1 MHDHISTAD
10 LAEDVAAITFAITEA
25 LASYPDANISDDSRY
40 HIYGGFPGFTDHTAR
55 AAQALHHALA
65 PYHID
70 NAIELFERYASAVIA
85 SDRHTQRPSA
95 PDTMADRAE
104 HTRLWALSEGLLS
117 PRPDVTGRAA
127 ITHTSWAV
135 SFTLTLNFQT
145 IVTAASEDEAI
156 AIGEHL
162 YAEKDTAAFTRRH
175 TEDNDWSA
183 DPTSP

>member
-1 MHDHISTAD
+1 MHDDISTAN
-10 LAEDVAAITFAITEA
+10 LAEDVAAITFAMTEA
-25 LASYPDANISDDSRY
+25 LASYPDADSPHGSRY
-40 HIYGGFPGFTDHTAR
+40 HIYGGFPGFTDHTAH

-85 SDRHTQRPSA
+85 TDRHTQRPSA
-95 PDTMADRAE
+95 PDTMADYAK
-104 HTRLWALSEGLLS
+104 HTRLWALSKGLLT
-117 PRPDVTGRAA
+117 PRSDVTGPTA
-127 ITHTSWAV
+127 ITHTSWTV

-145 IVTAASEDEAI
+145 NVTASSEDEAI
-156 AIGEHL
+156 AIGEYL

-183 DPTSP
+183 EPASP